1 MSLAAGIP
9 GTRMHATTG
18 RWQLGLALALTTALF
33 WGLLPIALKL
43 TLAGMDAWTLTWYR
57 FAAAAIALGAFLA
70 WRRRLPVRA
79 PLTRRGWWLYAAAL
93 LCLVANYVGYLA
105 SLELT
110 SPAVA
115 QVLIQLAP
123 LFLLFGGVLVFR
135 ERFAPLQWV
144 GFAVLATGLAVFFH
158 DRLAEVFAL
167 DTRLG
172 LGVAVMLF
180 AALAWAVYA
189 LAQKQLLTQL
199 ASEQVLFLVY
209 AGAVPL
215 LLPPAHL
222 AQVLDLDALQLGM
235 LAFCCAN
242 TVIAYGCFAE
252 ALEHWEVS
260 RVSAVVTLAP
270 IFTLLGIHVAAWL
283 WPESAPAE
291 ALSAWNV
298 LGATLVVVGS
308 MTTAL
313 GARTQRDPEPRGSS
327 PAA

>member
-1 MSLAAGIP
+1 LAAA
-9 GTRMHATTG
+9 RHYLLMHTTSG
-18 RWQLGLALALTTALF
+18 RWRLGLALALTTAVF
-33 WGLLPIALKL
+33 WGLLPIALKI

-57 FAAAAIALGAFLA
+57 FATASVALGLFLA
-70 WRRRLPVRA
+70 WRKRLPLRS

-93 LCLVANYVGYLA
+93 LGLVANYVSYLV

-110 SPAVA
+110 GPTAA

-123 LFLLFGGVLVFR
+123 MFLLFGGLIVFR
-135 ERFAPLQWV
+135 ERFAPLQWA
-144 GFAVLATGLAVFFH
+144 GFAVLVTGLGVFFH
-158 DRLAEVFAL
+158 DRIADVFAIE
-167 DTRLG
+167 TRLG

-180 AALAWAVYA
+180 SAVAWAGYA

-199 ASEQVLFLVY
+199 ASEQVLFLLY
-209 AGAVPL
+209 LGAVPL

-222 AQVLDLDALQLGM
+222 AQLLTLDGLQLGM

-270 IFTLLGIHVAAWL
+270 VFTVLGVHAAAWV
-283 WPESAPAE
+283 WPGASPAE
-291 ALSAWNV
+291 ALSGWNL
-298 LGATLVVVGS
+298 LGAALVVGGS

-313 GARTQRDPEPRGSS
+313 GARRR
-327 PAA
+327 AAASAQPLD

>member
-1 MSLAAGIP
+1 
-9 GTRMHATTG
+9 MHTTSG
-18 RWQLGLALALTTALF
+18 RWRLGLGLALTTAVC

-43 TLAGMDAWTLTWYR
+43 ALTGMDAWTITWYR
-57 FAAAAIALGAFLA
+57 FATAALAVGAFLA
-70 WRRRLPVRA
+70 WRRRLPLRS

-93 LCLVANYVGYLA
+93 LCLLINYVGYLV
-105 SLELT
+105 SLDLT
-110 SPAVA
+110 SPTVA

-123 LFLLFGGVLVFR
+123 VLLLFGGLLVFR
-135 ERFAPLQWV
+135 ERFAPLQWAGCV
-144 GFAVLATGLAVFFH
+144 VLLVGLAVFFH
-158 DRLAEVFAL
+158 DRLAEVFAIR
-167 DTRLG
+167 TQLG
-172 LGVAVMLF
+172 LGVVVMLI
-180 AALAWAVYA
+180 AALAWAAYA

-209 AGAVPL
+209 LGAVPL

-222 AQVLDLDALQLGM
+222 AQVLTLDGLQLGM

-270 IFTLLGIHVAAWL
+270 IVTVLGVQVAARL
-283 WPESAPAE
+283 WPGAAPAE
-291 ALSAWNV
+291 ALTGWN
-298 LGATLVVVGS
+298 LTGAALVVAGS

-313 GARTQRDPEPRGSS
+313 GARSS
-327 PAA
+327 LAARLPDA

>member
-1 MSLAAGIP
+1 
-9 GTRMHATTG
+9 MHTTSG
-18 RWQLGLALALTTALF
+18 RWRLGLALALTTAVC

-43 TLAGMDAWTLTWYR
+43 TLTGMDAWTLTWYR
-57 FAAAAIALGAFLA
+57 FTTAAVALGAYLA
-70 WRRRLPVRA
+70 WRRRLPLRS
-79 PLTRRGWWLYAAAL
+79 PLTRRGWWLYAVAL
-93 LCLVANYVGYLA
+93 LCLVANYVGYLV
-105 SLELT
+105 SLDLT
-110 SPAVA
+110 SPTVA

-123 LFLLFGGVLVFR
+123 VLLLFGGLVVFH

-144 GFAVLATGLAVFFH
+144 GFAMLLTGLTVFFH
-158 DRLAEVFAL
+158 DRLAEVFAIG
-167 DTRLG
+167 TRLG
-172 LGVAVMLF
+172 LGVVVMLF
-180 AALAWAVYA
+180 AALAWAAYA

-209 AGAVPL
+209 LGAVPL

-222 AQVLDLDALQLGM
+222 AQVLALDGLQLGM

-270 IFTLLGIHVAAWL
+270 IVTVLGVQAAAWL
-283 WPESAPAE
+283 WPQAAPAE
-291 ALSAWNV
+291 ALSGWNI
-298 LGATLVVVGS
+298 LGAALVVAGS

-313 GARTQRDPEPRGSS
+313 GARSVLGATRPD
-327 PAA
+327 A

>member
-1 MSLAAGIP
+1 
-9 GTRMHATTG
+9 MHSTTG
-18 RWQLGLALALTTALF
+18 RWQFGLALALTTALF

-57 FAAAAIALGAFLA
+57 FATASIALGAFLA
-70 WRRRLPVRA
+70 WRRRLPLRA
-79 PLTRRGWWLYAAAL
+79 PLTRRGWLLFAAAL
-93 LCLVANYVGYLA
+93 LCLVANYVSYLFA
-105 SLELT
+105 LDLT

-135 ERFAPLQWV
+135 ERFAPLQWA
-144 GFAVLATGLAVFFH
+144 GFAVLVTGLTVFFH

-180 AALAWAVYA
+180 SAVSWAVYA

-209 AGAVPL
+209 LGAVPL
-215 LLPPAHL
+215 LLPPADP
-222 AQVLDLDALQLGM
+222 AQVAALDGLQLGM

-270 IFTLLGIHVAAWL
+270 IFTLLGIQAAAWL

-291 ALSAWNV
+291 ALSSWNV
-298 LGATLVVVGS
+298 LGAALVVAGS
-308 MTTAL
+308 MTAAL
-313 GARTQRDPEPRGSS
+313 GARTQREPEPLGTP